1 MDDTTHFDRRGSNYD
16 QDETHKRIVELLLAP
31 FAFAPG
37 ERILDLATGTG
48 LVALQV
54 AKLVGSSGQVVGLD
68 SSAGMLAVARRG
80 AEEMR
85 LANVRF
91 EQGHAEYPR
100 FEASSFDRLFC
111 ASALVLM
118 ADISAALRCWRDL
131 LKPGGT
137 IAFDTPAKPFGFSQ
151 RASEAALRH
160 GVSLSYGEIADTPE
174 KCRALLAQADLELI
188 SVRRAFANTNP
199 VALDTMI
206 AMYDERL
213 DHPAWWGI
221 RDTSAETREAIR
233 ADFISSATADAVNGY
248 VPNDIALLFTTGMK
262 RPD

>member
-100 FEASSFDRLFC
+100 FEASSFDRLILRVRAC
-111 ASALVLM
+111 VDGGHQRGAAVL
-118 ADISAALRCWRDL
+118 ARPSEAGGHDRVRHPGQALRL
-131 LKPGGT
+131 FT
-137 IAFDTPAKPFGFSQ
+137 EGFRS
-151 RASEAALRH
+151 RASPRSEPIIWRNGGHARE
-160 GVSLSYGEIADTPE
+160 VSD
-174 KCRALLAQADLELI
+174 LAG
-188 SVRRAFANTNP
+188 SGR
-199 VALDTMI
+199 
-206 AMYDERL
+206 
-213 DHPAWWGI
+213 
-221 RDTSAETREAIR
+221 S
-233 ADFISSATADAVNGY
+233 
-248 VPNDIALLFTTGMK
+248 
-262 RPD
+262 